1 MASKLIPRF
10 LQKFHF
16 PKIEAYDRVK
26 IERFQ
31 RKILMDE
38 LDKAKREMFKKEGAA
53 KENKIMFWE
62 SIPQDFVKE
71 EVDRRINSRIIYD
84 IEKLGL
90 KHHPKI
96 GPFVGATGKTFI

>member
-1 MASKLIPRF
+1 
-10 LQKFHF
+10 
-16 PKIEAYDRVK
+16 
-26 IERFQ
+26 
-31 RKILMDE
+31 MDE
-38 LDKAKREMFKKEGAA
+38 LDKAKKAMLQKEGEA

-90 KHHPKI
+90 
-96 GPFVGATGKTFI
+96 